1 MLLFETAPIT
11 THTGTQ
17 SYIVIV
23 SATLQLFSPYCCAPV
38 AQNRLLACQ
47 VVAGHIISMSV
58 SVLCYTEAA
67 NK

>member
-38 AQNRLLACQ
+38 AQNWLLA
-47 VVAGHIISMSV
+47 VDGHIISMSV